1 MKFSALIITCIYL
14 APSLQGQVPFGPVIE
29 STECLSSSLEDAY
42 YNAIEVS
49 DGGIVTTGIQ
59 QVTSD
64 DIVIPDEYFAPAI
77 VLKKNADLENQWIQF
92 IGGSDLGTIGKKL
105 LEDFDGNIYCIGS
118 SIANTGD
125 IAGNHGVKDIFVTKL
140 TAEGDKLWTTVVGST
155 ATDEVTSAGFTST
168 GDILVT
174 GYSFGD
180 GGDIPYH
187 YATYTS
193 TDVIYFS
200 IDTSGNLNWL
210 KVFGGTGVDQP
221 VFNTV
226 LNNDGNTLIC
236 IASSS
241 SDYDLLP
248 YGLTDHWKFIMM
260 EVDADGN
267 MIYSTGM
274 DNDSTLEV
282 FEGAMLFKED
292 SVLVFTTMSRYTDL
306 AVSKGIED
314 GAIVVFTPEL
324 ELDRMYNYG
333 GSNYDYLLRAIYEPT
348 KHVYYVLG
356 SSYSVDQDLP
366 GNYSGGIGD
375 DFWLM
380 SVDEEFNLLWSRNF
394 GGANDSSSQ
403 GDGSW
408 SNPGSL
414 IYMNDKLHLFTSC
427 FPTDDPPDFDLSC
440 TPSTGIFT
448 TTDGWRVTFDL
459 LTMGLN
465 DDTTEK
471 PDVRLYPNPTS
482 DVLFVHCASDNSTIS
497 YTIRSLSGSILKTG
511 TRNGNEGISVD
522 LLPSGFYFITME
534 TDEHQYFVST
544 FCKI

>member
-1 MKFSALIITCIYL
+1 MSSSGNDAFTDAIESSDGGVLVVGYLRESVYEIEIPEEYL
-14 APSLQGQVPFGPVIE
+14 APTVVI
-29 STECLSSSLEDAY
+29 
-42 YNAIEVS
+42 
-49 DGGIVTTGIQ
+49 
-59 QVTSD
+59 
-64 DIVIPDEYFAPAI
+64 
-77 VLKKNADLENQWIQF
+77 KKNADLENQWVQF
-92 IGGSDLGTIGKKL
+92 IGGSDLGTTGHTI
-105 LEDFDGNIYCIGS
+105 LEDEDGSIYCIGTS
-118 SIANTGD
+118 GANTGD
-125 IAGNHGVKDIFVTKL
+125 ILGNNGVKDIFITKL
-140 TAEGDKLWTTVVGST
+140 TSEGDKLWTTVIGST

-168 GDILVT
+168 GDILIT

-187 YATYTS
+187 YASFTS

-226 LNNDGNTLIC
+226 LNSDGNTLIC

-241 SDYDLLP
+241 ADFDLIPFGLSDN
-248 YGLTDHWKFIMM
+248 WKFIMM

-267 MIYSTGM
+267 TIYSTGM

-282 FEGAMLFKED
+282 FEGAMLLKDD
-292 SVLVFTTMSRYTDL
+292 SVLVFTTMSRNTDL

-394 GGANDSSSQ
+394 GGANDNSSL

-471 PDVRLYPNPTS
+471 PNVRLYPNPAS
-482 DVLFVHCASDNSTIS
+482 GLLFIDIGKEYLSLTYTIS
-497 YTIRSLSGSILKTG
+497 SLTASIVQSGTCQVS
-511 TRNGNEGISVD
+511 EGITID
-522 LLPSGFYFITME
+522 QLPSGLYFITLE
-534 TDEHQYFVST
+534 TEDRRFFVST